1 MHFRALHLA
10 FLLVLLPFS
19 RAFTELSRRQQ
30 STSSALGLSRTRLS
44 ANINSDLARE
54 EPFNRKLAYG
64 SLWGLLVAY
73 VFLAAPGGSPEAAA
87 IDNDLIAK
95 LISTPYDGE
104 VTPLYA
110 SLFNVFPVV
119 SFIYAGLL
127 LPGSK
132 DQRGPALLSV
142 LASLALGFFALGPYL
157 GLRDLK
163 YQVEGKSEGW
173 GSLIYNSKLLTLV
186 MVGFSGYL
194 LQYAC
199 LGAFEGNRMTALVDL
214 FQSQRFVNVSVI
226 DLSILLLAVIGYI
239 RYLPKLTMT

>member
-110 SLFNVFPVV
+110 SLFNIFPV
-119 SFIYAGLL
+119 SFGRYRIYPITA
-127 LPGSK
+127 SK
-132 DQRGPALLSV
+132 RMERSITDTFTNLW
-142 LASLALGFFALGPYL
+142 
-157 GLRDLK
+157 D
-163 YQVEGKSEGW
+163 W
-173 GSLIYNSKLLTLV
+173 
-186 MVGFSGYL
+186 
-194 LQYAC
+194 
-199 LGAFEGNRMTALVDL
+199 NRST
-214 FQSQRFVNVSVI
+214 S
-226 DLSILLLAVIGYI
+226 AVILFPSKAPRQAY
-239 RYLPKLTMT
+239 